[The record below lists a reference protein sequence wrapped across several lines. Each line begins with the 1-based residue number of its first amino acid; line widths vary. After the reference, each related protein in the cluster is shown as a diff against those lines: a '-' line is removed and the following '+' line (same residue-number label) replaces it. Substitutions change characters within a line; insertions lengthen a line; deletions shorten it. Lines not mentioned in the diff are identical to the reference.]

1 MRRASKQIWQLLD
14 TTISAMGYEFVGAE
28 FGQAENGMTLRVYI
42 DLVAEKDSDLTGSE
56 TGSVKGTTKKAG
68 STKKA
73 KKDKGDQRK
82 TVLVDDCADVS
93 RQVGAVLDVEDP
105 IQGEYVLEVSSPGLN
120 RPLFSASQFEAQ
132 IGETIKLKLRK
143 PVELEGNH
151 RRNFKGTL
159 VSVGVEAGEI
169 ELQADGRSH
178 RLLIDDVEQ
187 ARLVYAF

>member
-14 TTISAMGYEFVGAE
+14 TTISAMGYDFVGAE

-42 DLVAEKDSDLTGSE
+42 DLHAANSEGKQLKKRTKD
-56 TGSVKGTTKKAG
+56 
-68 STKKA
+68 
-73 KKDKGDQRK
+73 QQ

-120 RPLFSASQFEAQ
+120 RPLFNASQFEAQ
-132 IGETIKLKLRK
+132 IGETVKLKLRK
-143 PVELEGNH
+143 PVDVEGSH

-159 VSVGVEAGEI
+159 VSVGIDKGEI
-169 ELQADGRSH
+169 ELQADGESYH
-178 RLLIDDVEQ
+178 LLLDDVEQ

>member
-1 MRRASKQIWQLLD
+1 MRRASKQIWLLLD
-14 TTISAMGYEFVGAE
+14 TTISAMAYEFVGAE

-42 DLVAEKDSDLTGSE
+42 DLLPA
-56 TGSVKGTTKKAG
+56 
-68 STKKA
+68 
-73 KKDKGDQRK
+73 DKESKNQQ

-120 RPLFSASQFEAQ
+120 RPLFSAMQFEAQ
-132 IGETIKLKLRK
+132 IGETVKLKLSK
-143 PVELEGNH
+143 SVDLEGSH

-159 VSVGVEAGEI
+159 VSVGVDAGEI
-169 ELQADGRSH
+169 ELQADGQSH
-178 RLLIDDVEQ
+178 RLRIDDVEQ